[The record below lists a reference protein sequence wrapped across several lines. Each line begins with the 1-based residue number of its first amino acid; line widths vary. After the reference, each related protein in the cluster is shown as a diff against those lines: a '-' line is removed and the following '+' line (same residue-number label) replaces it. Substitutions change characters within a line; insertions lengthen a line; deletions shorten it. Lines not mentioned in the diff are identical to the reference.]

1 VIRLKSTI
9 ESPIADRQ
17 IDNNHQFPDSSGMRI
32 GPFVLDERRYTLTR
46 AGEPVALSPRLVEL
60 LAYLAARPG
69 VLVTKDELLDR
80 FWTDVHVTENTLTR
94 AVADIRKALGD
105 DAATPRFI
113 QTVARHGYR
122 FVAEMLSSNTAASA
136 DDVDPFIA
144 WARGRVT
151 LEALDA
157 TRLDEAIAAFERA
170 VAGQPGQAPAHA
182 GLANAELL
190 RFESTC
196 ARNTPDRPALDR
208 AVAHARQA
216 TALDPNLGEGWAVLG
231 HILARMGEGDE
242 ARAPIRRAIAL
253 EASNWRHHY
262 RLAFASWGEERLR
275 AVDRTL
281 MLLPGFPPA
290 HLLAA
295 MVYVARQAF
304 QPADEAASRG
314 AEGQHQ
320 QADDLAARFPAA
332 GLHWMRGLV
341 AIGKGDENAALAH
354 FANEVREAGRGRV
367 YGQEFLV
374 HALVADGFT
383 RLARTD
389 VAGAADRF
397 RDAMAIV
404 PDHARATLGRRIV
417 SERTGEARA
426 ADLSAATQALLDAGR
441 HSEAALLS
449 IAEQAWRGCI
459 SEAVTDLARLID
471 HAPAGSTGWSVP
483 VDPMLAP
490 IRHAPGLE
498 RIHARL
504 ASRAA

>member
-1 VIRLKSTI
+1 VRL
-9 ESPIADRQ
+9 
-17 IDNNHQFPDSSGMRI
+17 
-32 GPFVLDERRYTLTR
+32 GPFTLDDRRFTLSR
-46 AGEPVALSPRLVEL
+46 DGEPVPLSPRLVEL
-60 LAYLAARPG
+60 LVYLVARPG
-69 VLVTKDELLDR
+69 TLVTKDELLDR
-80 FWTDVHVTENTLTR
+80 FWADVHVTENTLTR

-105 DAATPRFI
+105 DAATPQFI
-113 QTVARHGYR
+113 QTVARRGYR
-122 FVAEMLSSNTAASA
+122 FVGAVESVERASTQGSHDHIAATE
-136 DDVDPFIA
+136 VDPFIA

-170 VAGQPGQAPAHA
+170 VAGAPEHAPAHA

-196 ARNTPDRPALDR
+196 ARNTPDRAALDR
-208 AVAHARQA
+208 ALAHARRA
-216 TALDPNLGEGWAVLG
+216 AALDAHLGEAWAVLG
-231 HILARMGEGDE
+231 HVLARQGEGDG

-281 MLLPGFPPA
+281 TLLPGFPPA

-304 QPADEAASRG
+304 RPAEEAAARG

-320 QADDLAARFPAA
+320 QTDDGAARFPAA

-341 AIGKGDENAALAH
+341 AIGLGDADAALGH
-354 FANEVREAGRGRV
+354 FAAEVAEMGKGRV
-367 YGQEFLV
+367 YGQEFQV

-389 VAGAADRF
+389 ADAAADRF
-397 RDAMAIV
+397 REALTIV
-404 PDHARATLGRRIV
+404 PSHARAMLGLAIA
-417 SERTGEARA
+417 SERTSGTTA
-426 ADLSAATQALLDAGR
+426 AIDPMSAKQELIDAGR
-441 HSEAALLS
+441 HTDAALLS
-449 IAEQAWRGCI
+449 VAERAWRNRT
-459 SEAVTDLARLID
+459 SEAVADLSRLID
-471 HAPAGSTGWSVP
+471 DAPPGSTAWSVP

-490 IRHAPGLE
+490 LRQAPGLD
-498 RIHARL
+498 RVLNRL